1 VVPVPAAARAACL
14 DACSPG
20 PPGLAAA
27 PALLACCLG
36 PAEAGDPAPGTELAA
51 GGAVRTLLLAL
62 NALGVAALLQPAP
75 PAGRPALATALRLG
89 PGWQPLGLVAA
100 GHPTQ
105 T

>member
-1 VVPVPAAARAACL
+1 
-14 DACSPG
+14 
-20 PPGLAAA
+20 
-27 PALLACCLG
+27 
-36 PAEAGDPAPGTELAA
+36 
-51 GGAVRTLLLAL
+51 VRTLLLAL